1 MRELG
6 LIFEPEVWG
15 IVGLS
20 FRLSLYAVAAASA
33 LAVPL
38 GLTIAGREFRGKDRL
53 ITLINTLLS
62 LPTVA
67 IGLFVYMALSR
78 NGPLG
83 GLGLLYSPPAV
94 VIGQTILALPIITAL
109 TQAAVAGVDPRV
121 RQTALTLGAGRWQA
135 DWAVLGEARGGIL
148 AALAAGFGRV
158 FGEVGCVVMLGGN
171 IRGYTRTITTTI
183 ALETSMGNFARS
195 AVLAVILMATALAAN
210 ALVHHALRRPG
221 GRP

>member
-20 FRLSLYAVAAASA
+20 FRLAVYAVAAASA

-38 GLTIAGREFRGKDRL
+38 GLLIAGREFRGKERL
-53 ITLINTLLS
+53 ITVINTLLS

-67 IGLFVYMALSR
+67 IGLFVYLALSR
-78 NGPLG
+78 SGPLG
-83 GLGLLYSPPAV
+83 GLGLLYSPAAV

-121 RQTALTLGAGRWQA
+121 RLTALTLGAGRWQA
-135 DWAVLGEARGGIL
+135 DWAVLAESRAGIM

-158 FGEVGCVVMLGGN
+158 IGEVGCVVMLGGN
-171 IRGYTRTITTTI
+171 IRGYTRTITNTI

-195 AVLAVILMATALAAN
+195 AVLAVILLATALLAN
-210 ALVHHALRRPG
+210 ALVHRALRRG
-221 GRP
+221 AR